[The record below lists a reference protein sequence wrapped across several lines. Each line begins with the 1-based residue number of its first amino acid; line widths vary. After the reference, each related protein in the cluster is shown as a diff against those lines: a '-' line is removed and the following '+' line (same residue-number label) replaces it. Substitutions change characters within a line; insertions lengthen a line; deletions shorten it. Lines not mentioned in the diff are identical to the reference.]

1 MKAFNV
7 RNLVSNLEHVDSIG
21 LYASDGEQLCNTVTP
36 AVIVRYVDEEVNNFH
51 LILIDDKKRYAR
63 QAHVRCNIY
72 LTHPKDY
79 YYTKEE
85 IK

>member
-7 RNLVSNLEHVDSIG
+7 RNLVSNLVHVDSIG
-21 LYASDGEQLCNTVTP
+21 LYASDGEQLCHTATP
-36 AVIVRYVDEEVNNFH
+36 AVIVRYVDEEVNHFS
-51 LILIDDKKRYAR
+51 LFLTDDESRYYR
-63 QAHVRCNIY
+63 QAHIRCNIY

-85 IK
+85 TK